1 MTPRDTVAL
10 ALQALRG
17 NVLRSVLTALGVII
31 GIAAVIVMV
40 AIGQGTQSRLD
51 TMISSL
57 GSNRLEVQSGAG
69 RSGGA
74 RLGGGSKPTL
84 TQGDADAIRRELPD
98 VQYVAAS
105 VRMGST
111 QAVAG
116 DTNWATSLQGV
127 EPDFFTIN
135 NWQLESGDWFQQRD
149 YGSAAK
155 VVLIGQTVKKNL
167 FGEDDPVGKA
177 IRAERVPLLV
187 AGVLKSRGPG
197 GFGQD
202 QDDVM
207 FVPLQTAKRRLP
219 AGSAISGEY
228 VQQISVGV
236 ARAEAMG
243 SVQASIG
250 DLLRQ
255 RHRIAAGGQDD
266 FNVRNMAEIVATRS
280 ETTRL
285 MSVLLGAVA
294 TISLIVGGIGIM
306 NIMLVSVTERI
317 REIGLRMAVGAGPR
331 EIRLQFLSEALAI
344 SLGGGVLGI
353 LLGIAGAWVAA
364 AVTALPVHLSPGIIL
379 LATVFS
385 LATGLFFGYYPA
397 KKASE
402 LDPIEALRSE

>member
-1 MTPRDTVAL
+1 MTPRDTVLL

-51 TMISSL
+51 AAISSL

-105 VRMGST
+105 VRMGT
-111 QAVAG
+111 QAVSG
-116 DTNWATSLQGV
+116 DANWATSLQGV
-127 EPDFFTIN
+127 DPDFFAIN

-149 YGSAAK
+149 YGAAAK
-155 VVLIGQTVKKNL
+155 VVVIGQTVKKNL
-167 FGEDDPVGKA
+167 FGEEDPVGKT
-177 IRAERVPLLV
+177 IRAERVPLQV

-236 ARAEAMG
+236 ARPEAMG
-243 SVQASIG
+243 SVQAEIA

-266 FNVRNMAEIVATRS
+266 FNVRNLAEIVATRS

-285 MSVLLGAVA
+285 MSLLLGAVA

-364 AVTALPVHLSPGIIL
+364 AVTALPVTLSPGIIL